1 MGPTDARSSRACVLR
16 VEEPLPPSD
25 NHARSKVGP
34 IVPDSPESL
43 IAVQTEGMK
52 VAIGLSALVLS
63 FGIAV
68 SSASAHDPIIL
79 TRDQSEPTRGPLI
92 PDGTISF
99 ALYGTVDGAG
109 DTRSFRVVF
118 AEGDRFYLSLLIPDL
133 VPENALDDEQLPY
146 IELVDP
152 AGAVTV
158 LRPDLRVPFAEPFSG
173 TNYIRLRDLDTTAVA
188 GEYSVT
194 VIGAAP
200 ARFTV
205 SVGFKELFGTP
216 VEGVVGRSLGV
227 TGVMDWYATP
237 PLEDA
242 TTDIVTT
249 VASVQSSQAPPAEE
263 DQVVT
268 DPTPDT
274 ESSVNWVL
282 VVAIGGGVFLV
293 IVAIRVGVVR
303 HSRNRH

>member
-1 MGPTDARSSRACVLR
+1 
-16 VEEPLPPSD
+16 
-25 NHARSKVGP
+25 
-34 IVPDSPESL
+34 
-43 IAVQTEGMK
+43 MK
-52 VAIGLSALVLS
+52 RLLVLSALSLGATFLASPVL
-63 FGIAV
+63 
-68 SSASAHDPIIL
+68 AHDPIIL
-79 TRDQSEPTRGPLI
+79 TQGQTDPVSGPLI

-118 AEGDRFYLSLLIPDL
+118 AEGDRLYLSLLIPDL
-133 VPENALDDEQLPY
+133 LPENALGDEQLPY

-173 TNYIRLRDLDTTAVA
+173 TNYIRLLDLDTNAVA

-194 VIGAAP
+194 VIGAVP

-216 VEGVVGRSLGV
+216 VEGVVDRSLGV

-237 PLEDA
+237 PPEDA

-249 VASVQSSQAPPAEE
+249 VASVPSSQAPLAEE
-263 DQVVT
+263 DQVVADST
-268 DPTPDT
+268 S
-274 ESSVNWVL
+274 ESEFSINWVL
-282 VVAIGGGVFLV
+282 MVAIVGGAVLV
-293 IVAIRVGVVR
+293 SVAVRAGVVR
-303 HSRNRH
+303 RSKNGH

>member
-1 MGPTDARSSRACVLR
+1 MAI
-16 VEEPLPPSD
+16 
-25 NHARSKVGP
+25 N
-34 IVPDSPESL
+34 
-43 IAVQTEGMK
+43 QTAG
-52 VAIGLSALVLS
+52 VRRFLGLSVLLVGVGLL
-63 FGIAV
+63 A
-68 SSASAHDPIIL
+68 SSARAHDPIIL
-79 TRDQSEPTRGPLI
+79 TQEQTAPSRGPLI

-99 ALYGTVDGAG
+99 AFYGTVDGAD

-118 AEGDRFYLSLLIPDL
+118 AEGDRLYLSLLIPDL
-133 VPENALDDEQLPY
+133 APENALEDELLPY
-146 IELVDP
+146 MELVDP
-152 AGAVTV
+152 TGSVTE

-173 TNYIRLRDLDTTAVA
+173 TNYIRLHDLDTTAVA

-216 VEGVVGRSLGV
+216 VEGVVDRSLGV
-227 TGVMDWYATP
+227 TGVMDWYDTP
-237 PLEDA
+237 PPEDA

-249 VASVQSSQAPPAEE
+249 VASVPSSQAPPAEE

-274 ESSVNWVL
+274 TSSVNWVL
-282 VVAIGGGVFLV
+282 VVAIGGGVGLV
-293 IVAIRVGVVR
+293 IVVIRAGVVR
-303 HSRNRH
+303 RSRNRHR